1 VTLDDEG
8 EFLIRQDGDLLA
20 MNRDEAEALFMVLG
34 GLLSRRIATTA
45 RKVSTLEKRTKAP
58 VYTTPAGEFVWPWL
72 NKADDRP
79 IKGKPQTPAYKL
91 NLRYPAN
98 APAWLALKE
107 KIDELVEASFDKAV
121 AENPKKKKLIVR
133 AYPYSMD
140 TDDDGEETGYVT
152 FKLKQNASFKD
163 KRTGEVRAANVALF
177 DASFAPSTVP
187 R

>member
-1 VTLDDEG
+1 
-8 EFLIRQDGDLLA
+8 
-20 MNRDEAEALFMVLG
+20 
-34 GLLSRRIATTA
+34 
-45 RKVSTLEKRTKAP
+45 
-58 VYTTPAGEFVWPWL
+58 VWPWL

-107 KIDELVEASFDKAV
+107 KIDELVEASFEKAV

-152 FKLKQNASFKD
+152 FKLKQNAEFKD
-163 KRTGEVRAANVALF
+163 KTTGESARRTSPSLMP
-177 DASFAPSTVP
+177 SFAPSTVP
-187 R
+187 RS